1 MKAYYLLAPVAVVA
15 LAGCAVDR
23 PVAVE
28 TVTPTVAVAPTYQ
41 NVPAT
46 VVVGTAAPIPTPQG
60 EGLGLFH

>member
-1 MKAYYLLAPVAVVA
+1 MKAHYLLAPVAAIA

-41 NVPAT
+41 NMPDT
-46 VVVGTAAPIPTPQG
+46 VVIGAAAPIATPEG
-60 EGLGLFH
+60 EGMGLFR